1 MGIMMTSFCASKASG
16 SEAVGGAGTAAKE
29 IVSPVPAA
37 AQAALT
43 INLALK
49 DGKFYLG
56 EVPTRINGD
65 VPVSVERESFLKA
78 GAPVLSAEVTERV
91 RELPADSDFVRLDT
105 LKEASLAV
113 TFDMSQMTLSVN
125 PTVEQRPKGHI
136 SLSSD
141 NESGGPDRFSKQSA
155 VSGFINLNGAA
166 QYSGA
171 TSTTGKAGIT
181 ETLGT
186 AAAIRILNLVI
197 ENEAT
202 FATGSAVRQGTRVV
216 YDDPDHALRYTIG
229 DITPSIVGLQGGS
242 SFFGFA
248 IQKSYAKLQPQK
260 NIRPTGQRTFRL
272 ERPSEVDIIVNGQT
286 VRRLQMPPGD
296 HDISELPL
304 KSGENVLKLDITDD
318 TGQHTVLEFTV
329 FFNHTLLSPGISE
342 WGLAGGVTST
352 IGLNG
357 VTYNWGNPAATAYYQ
372 TGLSEDLTGTA
383 HIQADGHAI
392 MAGLMGVR
400 QSSLGLFSIEAAA
413 SARWD
418 GTPGAATSLS
428 YTPETLLKTWQLPGL
443 AQIAM
448 NYRSAYFSPI
458 LATVSGPGLFSID
471 GFYSVPLAD
480 DLALSLSANASTGE
494 NPSYGG
500 SISLTRTIKPDLS
513 WGLTAS
519 YEHAPEISGAGGVP
533 SWSAVARLSWK
544 PGKDSQFSYTLDKA
558 TGKAQAEVST
568 QERTSDGSYSVKAQM
583 ENDPGTPP
591 GSAPQEQTNVSANYS
606 GSRFNLAA
614 SFSKQVVQGGTT
626 LGNVSV
632 ISGAGAIAF
641 ADDHIAFGRPVTD
654 SFAIVAPHPSLQD
667 ATIQV
672 APGGKGARG
681 VSDAF
686 GNALVSDL
694 SSYSNSQLPV
704 QVDGAPDGY
713 DLGSGLFEVRP
724 SYKSGYVLQVGSDY
738 SVTVIGI
745 LEDKS
750 KPLALLSG
758 IAREGGVSEPR
769 KVVIFTNGDGRFAAE
784 GLKPGLW
791 RIELLSEP
799 PACFALKVPD
809 GTAGL
814 FDAGKLAQRCVS

>member
-1 MGIMMTSFCASKASG
+1 MIMSG
-16 SEAVGGAGTAAKE
+16 LCVPEAWGNGAVGGASTAAE
-29 IVSPVPAA
+29 GIISRPQAA
-37 AQAALT
+37 SQAALT

-56 EVPTRINGD
+56 EVPTLIIGD
-65 VPVSVERESFLKA
+65 IPVSIERDSFLKA
-78 GAPVLSAEVTERV
+78 AAPVLSAEVAEGLRK
-91 RELPADSDFVRLDT
+91 LPADSNFVTLDA

-113 TFDMSQMTLSVN
+113 AFDMSQMTLSLN

-136 SLSSD
+136 SLSSND
-141 NESGGPDRFSKQSA
+141 ESGGPDRYSKQSA

-171 TSTTGKAGIT
+171 TTSTGKAGLT
-181 ETLGT
+181 QTLGT
-186 AAAIRILNLVI
+186 AAAIRVLNLVI

-216 YDDPDHALRYTIG
+216 YDDPDHALRYSMG
-229 DITPSIVGLQGGS
+229 DITPAIVGLQGGS

-260 NIRPTGQRTFRL
+260 NIHPTGQRSFRL
-272 ERPSEVDIIVNGQT
+272 ERPSEVDIIVNGQI

-296 HDISELPL
+296 HDVSELPL
-304 KSGENVLKLDITDD
+304 KAGENVLKLDITDD

-329 FFNHTLLSPGISE
+329 FFDHTLLSPGISE

-352 IGLNG
+352 ISLNG
-357 VTYNWGNPAATAYYQ
+357 VTYDWGNPAATAYYQ
-372 TGLSEDLTGTA
+372 TGLSEDFTATA
-383 HIQADGHAI
+383 HIQADGHAV
-392 MAGLMGVR
+392 MTGLMGVR
-400 QSSLGLFSIEAAA
+400 QSSFGLLSMEAAA

-418 GTPGAATSLS
+418 GTPGTAASLS
-428 YTPETLLKTWQLPGL
+428 YTPEALLKAWQLPGL

-448 NYRSAYFSPI
+448 NYRSAYFTPI
-458 LATVSGPGLFSID
+458 LATVSDSGLFSID

-480 DLALSLSANASTGE
+480 DLALSLSANASTGDK
-494 NPSYGG
+494 PSYGG
-500 SISLTRTIKPDLS
+500 SISLTRTVKPDLS
-513 WGLTAS
+513 WGVTAS
-519 YEHAPEISGAGGVP
+519 YERAPEAGGAPEVP
-533 SWSAVARLSWK
+533 SWSAVARLTWK
-544 PGKDSQFSYTLDKA
+544 PGKDSQFSYSLDKA

-568 QERTSDGSYSVKAQM
+568 QERTLDGSYSLKAQM
-583 ENDPGTPP
+583 ENDPATTP
-591 GSAPQEQTNVSANYS
+591 GSGPEEQTNLSANYS
-606 GSRFNLAA
+606 GSRFNLGA
-614 SFSKQVVQGGTT
+614 SFSRQVVQGGAT
-626 LGNVSV
+626 LSNVSV

-641 ADDHIAFGRPVTD
+641 ADDHIAFGRPITD
-654 SFAIVAPHPSLQD
+654 SFAIVAPHSSLQD

-672 APGGKGARG
+672 APGEKGPRG

-686 GNALVSDL
+686 GDALVSDL

-724 SYKSGYVLQVGSDY
+724 GYKSGYVLQVGSDY

-745 LEDKS
+745 LEHQS
-750 KPLALLSG
+750 RPLALLSG
-758 IAREGGVSEPR
+758 LAREGGVSEPR
-769 KVVIFTNGDGRFAAE
+769 KVVIFTNADGRFAAE
-784 GLKPGLW
+784 GLKPGFW

-799 PACFALKVPD
+799 PACFALKIPD

-814 FDAGKLAQRCVS
+814 FDAGKLAQRCTS